1 MEPSAILL
9 QIQIRKRYYSLTNG
23 TRCTTSHH
31 IADIG
36 GFFFFVSLLYQD
48 LMGFVRFFLHIFS
61 IILCGKGKTLKRR
74 ENLKLSALIT
84 FYLFDACATLT
95 TTTASV
101 SFAHIAVLVI
111 LSVLSICWIWFFFLW
126 FLGFGASR
134 VNKSENGKETSVWV
148 GDMIKELVNCVRLFV
163 SKS

>member
-1 MEPSAILL
+1 MDPSAILS
-9 QIQIRKRYYSLTNG
+9 QNQIRKRYYSLTNG

-36 GFFFFVSLLYQD
+36 VTFFSISLLYQD
-48 LMGFVRFFLHIFS
+48 LMGFVRFFLRIFS
-61 IILCGKGKTLKRR
+61 IILCRKRKTLKRR

-111 LSVLSICWIWFFFLW
+111 LSVLSICWIRFLFFWCF
-126 FLGFGASR
+126 
-134 VNKSENGKETSVWV
+134 E
-148 GDMIKELVNCVRLFV
+148 
-163 SKS
+163 SK

>member
-1 MEPSAILL
+1 MEPSVILS

-36 GFFFFVSLLYQD
+36 GFFFFLSLFLLYQD
-48 LMGFVRFFLHIFS
+48 LMGFVRFFLRIFS
-61 IILCGKGKTLKRR
+61 IILCRKGKTLKRR

-111 LSVLSICWIWFFFLW
+111 LSVLSICWIRFLFF
-126 FLGFGASR
+126 FGASR

-148 GDMIKELVNCVRLFV
+148 GDMIKKVVNCVRLFV